1 MTLGFSSQL
10 ALQQAGVVLPDTC
23 FVLTRTEES
32 NGAGGRK
39 VAYAKSDET
48 PCAIAPIKGGE
59 YVGSRAL
66 PKPAGDRLDARTT
79 NVITLPPKTAIS
91 EKDKV
96 EVEGWGVFEVTALRR
111 RSIEI
116 LREIEVR
123 EAP

>member
-1 MTLGFSSQL
+1 MLGFSAQL
-10 ALQQAGVVLPDTC
+10 AKEQTGVVLPDTC
-23 FVLTRTEES
+23 YILTRTEES

-39 VAYAKSDET
+39 VSYVKGDAT

-66 PKPAGDRLDARTT
+66 PKPSGDRLDARTT
-79 NVITLPPKTAIS
+79 NVITLPPKTEIS
-91 EKDKV
+91 EKDQV

-116 LREIEVR
+116 LREVEVR